1 MVPWLF
7 SRDNALQYSADSKR
21 ETWLIEFERPMRGKI
36 QPFTEVKLV
45 QVVNLIQQRFVPRSF
60 AQGQTTRVPNGS
72 SFNEQGRRPEGEGQ
86 GYVCSQSDA
95 PQAYPPLESSPTK
108 RLGLVWRRFLRLHER
123 RQHMCMLYSLF

>member
-7 SRDNALQYSADSKR
+7 NRENTLQYSADSKR
-21 ETWLIEFERPMRGKI
+21 ETWLIEFEQLMRGKI

-60 AQGQTTRVPNGS
+60 EQGQTTRVPNGS
-72 SFNEQGRRPEGEGQ
+72 NLNEQGRRPEGEGQ

-95 PQAYPPLESSPTK
+95 PRPIPPGILANQA
-108 RLGLVWRRFLRLHER
+108 LRPGMAEVLAPAR
-123 RQHMCMLYSLF
+123 AATA